1 MLFNE
6 KLDLRLIQLVKENPI
21 LYDNNHGKYMD
32 FNAREV
38 AWQKIGD
45 ELRQPAGDCKVR
57 WINIR
62 DVNRRT
68 IRQNIRDPNAR
79 TRTYKYEKELYFMRP
94 YYKDVMMSNVESESD
109 ERNNDADEE
118 FHDNTPNDDWE
129 DKPKQKVKLERSIK
143 KSNTKKKKMSYD
155 EEPIP
160 LHSFSFPETST
171 PSEFDPTDTVD
182 AFLLSIGA
190 TLKTFSPYH
199 LNLAKSK
206 IFSVVQEHDLQQI
219 VQKEQHEV
227 SVSDVKVSASDPMY
241 LH

>member
-1 MLFNE
+1 M
-6 KLDLRLIQLVKENPI
+6 
-21 LYDNNHGKYMD
+21 
-32 FNAREV
+32 
-38 AWQKIGD
+38 
-45 ELRQPAGDCKVR
+45 
-57 WINIR
+57 
-62 DVNRRT
+62 
-68 IRQNIRDPNAR
+68 RDPSSR

-94 YYKDVMMSNVESESD
+94 YYKDVMMLNVESESD

-118 FHDNTPNDDWE
+118 FHDNTACQSDDSE
-129 DKPKQKVKLERSIK
+129 DKPKRKVKLERSIT
-143 KSNTKKKKMSYD
+143 KSSSKKKKKKSYD
-155 EEPIP
+155 EDTIP
-160 LHSFSFPETST
+160 LNSFSFPETGT